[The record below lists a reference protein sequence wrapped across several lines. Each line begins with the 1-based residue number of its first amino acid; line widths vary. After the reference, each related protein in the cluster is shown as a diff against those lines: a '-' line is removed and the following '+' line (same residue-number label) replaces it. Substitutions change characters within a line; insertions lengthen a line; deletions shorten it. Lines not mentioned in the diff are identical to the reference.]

1 MADFYM
7 HKTLVQK
14 IQEAFSINSPESTI
28 GAQGPDFFYYVL
40 GKSKNLA
47 IKCGNLIHKSKTKQ
61 FLITLFETS
70 IKYQDPKMR
79 DYLIGF
85 LTHHALDTMIHPYIF
100 HYTGLY
106 DEKDSSTFEWA
117 GLHLQFERKVDITFM
132 KHTLG
137 ITAHKIHLAKQT
149 LPLKKLSEPIM
160 TMINESVE
168 RVFKIKKSASV
179 FNLGYQ
185 TMKKVGRWIVFDPF
199 KIKKCLI
206 TLIESRKK
214 PKNNYFQDLSHVQN
228 INDFDYLNLNKSPWL
243 HPVTGEVNQQS
254 VLDIFEEAF
263 KKSKRWTE
271 AVIKGFK
278 EKTTQPLESLLENAS
293 YDTGLPLS
301 DKQTMTYFSNYLK
314 KITP

>member
-14 IQEAFSINSPESTI
+14 IQETFSINSPESTI

-40 GKSKNLA
+40 GKSKDLA
-47 IKCGNLIHKSKTKQ
+47 LKCGNLIHKAKTKQ

-70 IKYQDPKMR
+70 IKYQDQRMR

-85 LTHHALDTMIHPYIF
+85 LTHHALDTTIHPYIF
-100 HYTGLY
+100 HYTGIY
-106 DEKDSSTFEWA
+106 DEDDSNTIEWA
-117 GLHLQFERKVDITFM
+117 GLHLQFERKVDIAFM

-137 ITAHKIHLAKQT
+137 IQAHKKHLAKQT
-149 LPLKKLSEPIM
+149 LPLKSLSEPIM
-160 TMINESVE
+160 TMMDESVKT
-168 RVFKIKKSASV
+168 VFNINKSANV
-179 FNLGYQ
+179 FNQGYQ
-185 TMKKVGRWIVFDPF
+185 TMKKVGRWFVFDPF
-199 KIKKCLI
+199 KIKKRLI
-206 TLIESRKK
+206 GLFESRKK
-214 PKNNYFQDLSHVQN
+214 PKNTYFQDLSHAQN

-243 HPVTGEVNQQS
+243 HPVTGETNHHS
-254 VLDIFEEAF
+254 VLEIFEEAF
-263 KKSKRWTE
+263 KISKDWTE

-278 EKTTQPLESLLENAS
+278 EKTTKPLESLLENAS

-301 DKQTMTYFSNYLK
+301 EKQTMTYFSNYLK